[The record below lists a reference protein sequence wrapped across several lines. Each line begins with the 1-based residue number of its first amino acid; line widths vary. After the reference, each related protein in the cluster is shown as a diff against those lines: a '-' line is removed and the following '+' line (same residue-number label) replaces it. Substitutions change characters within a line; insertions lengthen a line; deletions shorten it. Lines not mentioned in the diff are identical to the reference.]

1 MHRFMNVTYLLDSN
15 VFIEAHQGRYPM
27 DVFPSYWRMLSSQCR
42 CERMHSLSIVKREL
56 MVGADDLSDWISS
69 AVPPSV
75 FLDESEVVRLYAE
88 VVAYVAN
95 HSQYTQAAKDV
106 FLSAEVADAWLIA
119 YAKEYECTIVTNET
133 SSPESKTRIKIPDV
147 CMHYNV
153 RCIKPIEM
161 LRELGITI

>member
-1 MHRFMNVTYLLDSN
+1 MNVTYLLDSN

-27 DVFPSYWRMLSSQCR
+27 DVFPSYWSMLSSQCH
-42 CERMHSLSIVKREL
+42 CDRMHSLAIVKREL
-56 MVGADDLSDWISS
+56 MVGSDGLSDWISS

-75 FLDESEVVRLYAE
+75 FLDESEVAKLYPE

-119 YAKEYECTIVTNET
+119 YARKHKCTIVTNET
-133 SSPESKTRIKIPDV
+133 SSPESKTRIKIPDI
-147 CMHYNV
+147 CRYYNV
-153 RCIKPIEM
+153 RCIKPIDM
-161 LRELGITI
+161 LRELEITI